1 MAQKRQEDIRKRT
14 ESPEMNPHKSHQ
26 VTFEKGTSQFNGTK
40 SFFNK
45 WCRNYWTSTCNR
57 MDLDTDL
64 MPFAKIKSKGVIDQT
79 TKLKIVRPL
88 EDNVRKNPGDLRH
101 SDDFLD

>member
-1 MAQKRQEDIRKRT
+1 
-14 ESPEMNPHKSHQ
+14 
-26 VTFEKGTSQFNGTK
+26 
-40 SFFNK
+40 
-45 WCRNYWTSTCNR
+45 

-101 SDDFLD
+101 SDDILD